1 MFTNKDTIAAIAT
14 AAGRSGIGIIR
25 ISGDNSKEIAEK
37 LTGINPTPRFAHYA
51 EFKAA
56 NNDLIDKGMIIYFK
70 APASYT
76 GEDVIECHLHGN
88 RILLDV
94 LLDEIYSLGARAARP
109 GEFTERAFL
118 NNKMDLVQ
126 AEAVADLIDSSSKKA
141 ARSAMQS
148 LSGVFSR
155 QVSNLRD
162 QIFKASSLIEASLDF
177 TEEEDVGIKLAP
189 VLNTINESINCL
201 SELLKKA
208 EAGSVLSKSPS
219 IVIIGPPN
227 VGKSSIINYLS
238 RNDSAIVSARP
249 GTTRDIIK
257 ETVLLEGNLFTLI
270 DTAGIHVTEDEIEL
284 EGINRTNKAINM
296 ADLVLYVIDASKDD
310 KQQLTEASKS
320 IPDFVK
326 ATVVRNKIDLC
337 DKKALVR
344 NEKDIF
350 VSAKTGEGME
360 TLIQQICKSLE
371 YTSAENDIIFA
382 RKRHIDAIKR
392 ISESLNRALE
402 AIEKN
407 SGLEII
413 AEELRQSLN
422 GFDEI
427 TGKTTTDDILGE
439 IFSRFC
445 IGK

>member
-56 NNDLIDKGMIIYFK
+56 NNDLIDKGIIIYFK

-76 GEDVIECHLHGN
+76 GEDVIECHLHGS

-148 LSGVFSR
+148 LSGMFSR
-155 QVSNLRD
+155 QVLDLRE

-177 TEEEDVGIKLAP
+177 TEEEDVGIKLEP
-189 VLNTINESINCL
+189 VLSTINESINYL

-208 EAGSVLSKSPS
+208 EAGSILSKSPS

-270 DTAGIHVTEDEIEL
+270 DTAGIHATEDEIEL
-284 EGINRTNKAINM
+284 EGINRTNKATNM

-326 ATVVRNKIDLC
+326 TTVVRNKIDLC
-337 DKKALVR
+337 NKEDLIR

-360 TLIQQICKSLE
+360 ILIQQICKSLE

-392 ISESLNRALE
+392 ISESLNRTLE